1 MEELL
6 ELPEEESD
14 LLLEL
19 VLESEE
25 LEDELSDLLE
35 LSELPPSFF
44 SPLELLSR
52 L

>member
-6 ELPEEESD
+6 ELLEEESD

-19 VLESEE
+19 APESEE
-25 LEDELSDLLE
+25 VEEELSDLLE
-35 LSELPPSFF
+35 LSVLPPSFF